1 MKKSLLVLA
10 ALAALSMAFVS
21 CGGGAGG
28 GDSKPVNNDGPKE
41 VVLVDPE
48 NYTGSV
54 GTVVD
59 VDGTKW
65 IKVSTAQYNTIIPV
79 DPVADV
85 SACTTVSGS
94 AYAASTEGIAQFA
107 LQLMDKS
114 ADPTAQA
121 AAFMYNPPVA
131 VATEKTS
138 KIGPT
143 FEWVD
148 YNTDGNPT
156 KKGVT
161 TVGGVQIYAQN
172 SSWQA
177 LDGAVIYVGKIVA
190 K

>member
-41 VVLVDPE
+41 VVILDPAS
-48 NYTGSV
+48 YTGSV
-54 GTVVD
+54 GEVVEIG
-59 VDGTKW
+59 GTKYV
-65 IKVSTAQYNTIIPV
+65 KVTTDQYNTTIPV

-85 SACTTVSGS
+85 AACKTVSGT
-94 AYAASTEGIAQFA
+94 AYAESTAGMAQFVI
-107 LQLMDKS
+107 QLMNAENKL
-114 ADPTAQA
+114 QA
-121 AAFMYNPPVA
+121 ASFPYNPPVA
-131 VATEKTS
+131 EATAKES
-138 KIGPT
+138 AIGPG
-143 FEWVD
+143 FDWID
-148 YNTDGNPT
+148 YNDGQKA

-161 TVGGVQIYAQN
+161 TVAGIQIYAQD
-172 SSWQA
+172 SSWQP